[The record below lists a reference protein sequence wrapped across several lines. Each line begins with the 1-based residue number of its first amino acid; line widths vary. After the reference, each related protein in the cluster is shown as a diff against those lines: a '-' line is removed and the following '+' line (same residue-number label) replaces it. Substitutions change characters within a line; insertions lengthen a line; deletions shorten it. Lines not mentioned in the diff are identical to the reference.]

1 MDAVIGAIEIP
12 LTALEEEVN
21 PLAFLNALGI
31 ADTYNYPLCP
41 KK

>member
-31 ADTYNYPLCP
+31 A
-41 KK
+41 